1 MGGGPKPK
9 LVAVRNDRVLEA
21 LVALTGQNFEWEAA
35 AWRAWL
41 ANERALPAGFDELVA
56 GLRATPG
63 MSEGR

>member
-35 AWRAWL
+35 AWRSWL
-41 ANERALPAGFDELVA
+41 ANERALPPEFDP
-56 GLRATPG
+56 RR
-63 MSEGR
+63 S